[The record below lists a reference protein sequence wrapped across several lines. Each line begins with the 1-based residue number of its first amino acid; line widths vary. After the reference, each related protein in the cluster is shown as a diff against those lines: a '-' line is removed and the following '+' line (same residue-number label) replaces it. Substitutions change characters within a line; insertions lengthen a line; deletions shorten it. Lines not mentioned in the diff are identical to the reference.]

1 MKKIILVATLAACS
15 AFTATAQV
23 RVNINIGTQPAWGPV
38 GYDYVEYY
46 YLPDADAYYDV
57 NNRVFVYFDGR
68 SWIHGRALPGR
79 YGSMDLYHVHK
90 VVINDRDPWMHHQRY
105 HQQYYSY
112 RGRRDQ
118 VIIRDSREERY
129 WQNPGH
135 PRYDDWR
142 RGHDN
147 GRGNNGTTI
156 IDRRPA
162 YQNQGNDNRGNDN
175 REHGNGNRGNDNRGN
190 DNREHGNGNNGNGGD
205 RGHGNGGEHGNG
217 GGDRGHGRGH

>member
-1 MKKIILVATLAACS
+1 MKKIILVATLAVCG

-57 NNRVFVYFDGR
+57 NNRIFVYFDGR

-79 YGSMDLYHVHK
+79 YGSIDLYHVHK
-90 VVINDRDPWMHHQRY
+90 VVINDRNPWINHKRY

-135 PRYDDWR
+135 PRYNDWR
-142 RGHDN
+142 KGN
-147 GRGNNGTTI
+147 SGRGNGGTTV
-156 IDRRPA
+156 IDRRPV
-162 YQNQGNDNRGNDN
+162 YQDNGNRGNDN
-175 REHGNGNRGNDNRGN
+175 RGRGNGNRGNDNRRNDNRGNDNRGN
-190 DNREHGNGNNGNGGD
+190 DNKGNGG
-205 RGHGNGGEHGNG
+205 GHGNG